1 MNLTRQCLDN
11 YSVIQSGRP
20 IQCGHVFR
28 EFSANKSVK
37 EVVKWAALKNG
48 QNDYPSLLPLTV
60 KKLYNWYK
68 SRYLGHFQIFENK
81 CKEVAHAVYPLKY
94 FPIKFPI
101 TSTNIPGA
109 SSTDIPGASTDIS
122 GASTDIPGAS
132 STDIPGAFTD
142 TQNTSPIAFEHGCQ
156 EKKLNL

>member
-1 MNLTRQCLDN
+1 MKVNSIAKLEERMNLTRQCLDN
-11 YSVIQSGRP
+11 YSIIQSGRP

-48 QNDYPSLLPLTV
+48 QNDFPTLLPLTV

-81 CKEVAHAVYPLKY
+81 CREVAHAVYHPKY
-94 FPIKFPI
+94 FTLEIPS
-101 TSTNIPGA
+101 TSSTNLPGA
-109 SSTDIPGASTDIS
+109 S
-122 GASTDIPGAS
+122 STDIPGAS
-132 STDIPGAFTD
+132 STDIPGASSD
-142 TQNTSPIAFEHGCQ
+142 PQSTSHT
-156 EKKLNL
+156 LS

>member
-1 MNLTRQCLDN
+1 MKVNSIAKLEERMNLTRQCLDN

-48 QNDYPSLLPLTV
+48 QNDHPSLLPLTV

-81 CKEVAHAVYPLKY
+81 CKEVAHAVYPKY
-94 FPIKFPI
+94 VSLRFPI
-101 TSTNIPGA
+101 TSSTDIPGA
-109 SSTDIPGASTDIS
+109 SSTDIPGASTDI
-122 GASTDIPGAS
+122 
-132 STDIPGAFTD
+132 PGAFTD
-142 TQNTSPIAFEHGCQ
+142 TQNTSHIAFEHGCQ